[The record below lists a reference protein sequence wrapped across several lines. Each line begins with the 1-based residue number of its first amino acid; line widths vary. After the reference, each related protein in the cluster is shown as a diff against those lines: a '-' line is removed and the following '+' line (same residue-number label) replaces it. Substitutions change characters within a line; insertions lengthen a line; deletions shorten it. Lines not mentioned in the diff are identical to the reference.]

1 MSEILQVLWYSDTP
15 TCATGF
21 GQVAKNLLKIL
32 QATGKYH
39 FDVIGINHGGQPYSR
54 VQFPYDIYPAINPL
68 AMDEKHKDPYAR
80 QLLVDMA
87 ASGRYD
93 IVFILQD
100 HFIISTLMEALLKV
114 KESMPLGRK
123 FSTVYYTPIDGKI
136 KKEWVTDV
144 IAKMDQSVL
153 YTEFGRKQCVDL
165 VPELVD
171 KLQVIYHG
179 VDKATF
185 YPLSDEEQKQFRER
199 YFIKHKDKFILL
211 NVNRNQPRKDLH
223 RTMAAFSLFHK
234 KYPNTFLFI
243 LAQAKDVGGDLIELA
258 KQYGL
263 EYDVNW
269 ACPSPGS
276 YGANQGYPVEVVN
289 RIYNASDM
297 VVSTTLGEGWGL
309 SASESMA
316 TKKPILFPRNT
327 SLMEIIGE
335 NEERGWF
342 CKSGETINDY
352 ICLGGGDNNILR
364 PVVNVVDMA
373 EKMEYIYTHQEE
385 VNTKTERAYNEVWT
399 WDQVGEQWKIVFEK
413 AEESML
419 RMRIPVAKQ
428 ERNEPCQCGS
438 GKKFKHC
445 HGA

>member
-15 TCATGF
+15 TCVTGF
-21 GQVAKNLLKIL
+21 GQVAKNLLKVL
-32 QATGKYH
+32 HATGKYH
-39 FDVIGINHGGQPYSR
+39 FDIIGINFGGQPYSH
-54 VQFPYDIYPAINPL
+54 VEFPYDIYPAVNSL
-68 AMDEKHKDPYAR
+68 AMDEKHRDVYAR
-80 QLLVDMA
+80 QLLIDMA
-87 ASGRYD
+87 ATGRYD

-100 HFIISTLMEALLKV
+100 HFIIQTLMEALLTV
-114 KESMPLGRK
+114 KEKMPVGRK
-123 FSTVYYTPIDGKI
+123 FTTVYYTPIDGKI
-136 KKEWVTDV
+136 KKEWVTEV

-153 YTEFGRKQCVDL
+153 YTEYGRKQCVEIAPDL
-165 VPELVD
+165 KND
-171 KLQVIYHG
+171 LQVIYHG

-185 YPLSDEEQKQFRER
+185 YPLPEDILKKFRDS
-199 YFIKHKDKFILL
+199 YFIRHKDKFIVL

-223 RTMAAFSLFHK
+223 RTFAAFSLFHK
-234 KYPNTFLFI
+234 KYPDTFLFI
-243 LAQAKDVGGDLIELA
+243 LAQAQDVGGDLIELA

-263 EYDVNW
+263 EYDKDW
-269 ACPSPGS
+269 ACPSPGA
-276 YGANQGYPVEVVN
+276 YGANQGYPVEIVN

-309 SASESMA
+309 SVSESMA
-316 TKKPILFPRNT
+316 VKKPVLFPRNT
-327 SLMEIIGE
+327 SLVEIIGE

-373 EKMEYIYTHQEE
+373 EKMEYIYTHPEE
-385 VNTKTERAYNEVWT
+385 VQAKVERAFNEVGT
-399 WDQVGEQWKIVFEK
+399 WDQVGEQWKAVFEK
-413 AEESML
+413 AEVIMNQFRKPLE
-419 RMRIPVAKQ
+419 PQ
-428 ERNEPCQCGS
+428 GRNEPCQCGS

>member
-1 MSEILQVLWYSDTP
+1 LSGILQVLWYSDTP

-21 GQVAKNLLKIL
+21 GQVAKNLLKVL

-39 FDVIGINHGGQPYSR
+39 FDVIGINHGGQPYSH
-54 VQFPYDIYPAINPL
+54 VEFPYDIYPAINPL
-68 AMDEKHKDPYAR
+68 AMEEKHRDPYAR

-100 HFIISTLMEALLKV
+100 HFIIQTLMDALLKI
-114 KESMPLGRK
+114 KENLPVERK

-136 KKEWVTDV
+136 KKEWVTEV

-153 YTEFGRKQCVDL
+153 YTEYGKKQCVDM
-165 VPELVD
+165 VPELKDDV
-171 KLQVIYHG
+171 QVIYHG
-179 VDKATF
+179 VDKAVF
-185 YPLSDEEQKQFRER
+185 HPLSKEDRETFRGK
-199 YFIKHKDKFILL
+199 YFVRHKDKYIVL

-243 LAQAKDVGGDLIELA
+243 LAQARDVGGDLIELA

-263 EYDVNW
+263 EYDVDW
-269 ACPSPGS
+269 ACPSPGA
-276 YGANQGYPVEVVN
+276 YGANQGYPVEIVN
-289 RIYNASDM
+289 RIYNAADM
-297 VVSTTLGEGWGL
+297 VVSSTLGEGWGL
-309 SASESMA
+309 SSVEAMA
-316 TKKPILFPRNT
+316 CKTPILFPRNT
-327 SLMEIIGE
+327 SLVEIIGE

-342 CKSGETINDY
+342 CKSGETINDF

-364 PVVNVVDMA
+364 PVVDVVDMA
-373 EKMEYIYTHQEE
+373 KKMEYIYTHPEE
-385 VNTKTERAYNEVWT
+385 AAVKVDRAFDEVWT
-399 WDQVGEQWKIVFEK
+399 WEQVGKQWKAVFEK
-413 AEESML
+413 AEAIML
-419 RMRIPVAKQ
+419 QARTPLVKQ